1 MSLTKIWQA
10 KVRDSRRQAAELR
23 EIAQSV
29 SLRTD
34 KEALLRQSDQ
44 LERQA
49 DDLEQYIAASWT

>member
-49 DDLEQYIAASWT
+49 DDLEQYIAAS

>member
-34 KEALLRQSDQ
+34 KEALLRQSEQ

-49 DDLEQYIAASWT
+49 DDLEQYIAAS

>member
-1 MSLTKIWQA
+1 MPLTKIWQA

-23 EIAQSV
+23 EIAQCV

-49 DDLEQYIAASWT
+49 DDLEQYIAAS

>member
-1 MSLTKIWQA
+1 MPLTKIWQA
-10 KVRDSRRQAAELR
+10 KIDDNRKQAAEIR

-44 LERQA
+44 LDRQA
-49 DDLEQYIAASWT
+49 DDLEQYIAAS

>member
-1 MSLTKIWQA
+1 MPLTGIWQV
-10 KVRDSRRQAAELR
+10 KIKDNRKQAAELR

-34 KEALLRQSDQ
+34 KEALLRHSDQ

-49 DDLEQYIAASWT
+49 DELEQYIAAS